1 MDIRLTALPAVSAVG
16 AFAALMITAPSA
28 LAEPVTPT
36 PPPPPD
42 ATTQPVVEAAAAP
55 PTEIPHLT
63 SPENLPPG
71 TAIAPVGPPQGR
83 NLTYLRELW
92 HAMQTQEISGSEM
105 LFLLAQ
111 RPLNPNAVPPPG
123 LAPGPQPPLP
133 AEPPP
138 SVAPD
143 PQLPPPPEPP
153 PLAP

>member
-16 AFAALMITAPSA
+16 VFAALMITAPSA
-28 LAEPVTPT
+28 LAEPVTPSP

-42 ATTQPVVEAAAAP
+42 AAAQPVVEAAAAP
-55 PTEIPHLT
+55 PTEIPHLM

-83 NLTYLRELW
+83 TMTYLRELW
-92 HAMQTQEISGSEM
+92 HAMRTQEISGSEM
-105 LFLLAQ
+105 LFLLTQ

-133 AEPPP
+133 PEPPP
-138 SVAPD
+138 
-143 PQLPPPPEPP
+143 LPPEPP
-153 PLAP
+153 PAP